1 MLIAPHRRPTKIQNQ
16 AVTERKVKKSKRY
29 RKPKVCRTAQSGWR
43 YLNRIE

>member
-1 MLIAPHRRPTKIQNQ
+1 MLTAPHPTTDEIQNQ
-16 AVTERKVKKSKRY
+16 VATERKVKKSKRY